1 MGSSEKT
8 EYCAFTKAVEHLGD
22 RWSLLIVREL
32 FMFGGRAAHPHPEV
46 AVGLG

>member
-22 RWSLLIVREL
+22 RWNLLIVREL
-32 FMFGGRAAHPHPEV
+32 AFLGPQVEAA
-46 AVGLG
+46 G